1 MVDSASSQRLEPL
14 RKFCDSRYVSVVH
27 ARLLAGREKVE
38 RGRCVRDQE
47 IYFCYKFENSSFPIR
62 QPSKTGDSFED
73 SLTAGDTDR

>member
-14 RKFCDSRYVSVVH
+14 RKIWDSRYVSVVH

-47 IYFCYKFENSSFPIR
+47 IYFCYKFEKLVIPHKATLQN
-62 QPSKTGDSFED
+62 G
-73 SLTAGDTDR
+73 